1 LNISKF
7 INYCKKGLYHYE
19 DTWEDFLDEL
29 IDLAIT
35 INDRALVLY
44 LLYISGMKMQDYKK
58 INDLIK
64 KNWEFLRFNNN
75 NIWIDYAMRFVNNQL
90 LFEEVLKK

>member
-1 LNISKF
+1 
-7 INYCKKGLYHYE
+7 
-19 DTWEDFLDEL
+19 
-29 IDLAIT
+29 
-35 INDRALVLY
+35 
-44 LLYISGMKMQDYKK
+44 MKMQDYKK

-75 NIWIDYAMRFVNNQL
+75 NIWIDYAMRFVNNQI

>member
-1 LNISKF
+1 
-7 INYCKKGLYHYE
+7 LYHYE